1 MKDIAII
8 GAGGFGREV
17 LMLIEQINEVHR
29 SYNFVGYFDD
39 SNLRDSSNATKS
51 IIGNIEDLNNY
62 QKRLFVVVAIGSP
75 EVKRKIISRITNK
88 NVFYETLIHPSCYV
102 GSDSNIGEGAII
114 CGGCFITTNVKIG
127 KHVILNLCT
136 TVGHDTA
143 IGHFTSVMP
152 GVNISGEVKIDDEV
166 YIGTG
171 AKIINK
177 VNIGNGALIGA
188 GSVVVKEILSN
199 TTAFGVPAK
208 MINK

>member
-39 SNLRDSSNATKS
+39 SNFSDDSNVTKS

-62 QKRLFVVVAIGSP
+62 QKRLFVVVAVGSP
-75 EVKRKIISRITNK
+75 EAKRKIISRIANN

-102 GSDSNIGEGAII
+102 GSDSNIGEGTII

-143 IGHFTSVMP
+143 VGHFTSVMP
-152 GVNISGEVKIDDEV
+152 GVNISGEVIIDDEV

-188 GSVVVKEILSN
+188 GSVVVKEILPN